1 MMKRILALGAAFAL
15 MTGAAVAQTTPSTAD
30 KPGASGQSQT
40 TDPKQS
46 SPGATGAMQNETG
59 GVATSPQDVQK
70 QGGAA
75 TAPSHKGDSGKT
87 ETGGGNMEKPK

>member
-1 MMKRILALGAAFAL
+1 MNRIMTIGAALAM
-15 MTGAAVAQTTPSTAD
+15 MTGVAVAQTTPSTTD
-30 KPGASGQSQT
+30 KPGASGTGST

-70 QGGAA
+70 QGGMA
-75 TAPSHKGDSGKT
+75 TAPSQKDEAGKT
-87 ETGGGNMEKPK
+87 STGGGGGEKPK

>member
-1 MMKRILALGAAFAL
+1 MRRLITTVAALALTTGAAFA
-15 MTGAAVAQTTPSTAD
+15 QTAPSSAD

-46 SPGATGAMQNETG
+46 SPGATGAMDNATG

-75 TAPSHKGDSGKT
+75 TAPGHDKGQGGDAG
-87 ETGGGNMEKPK
+87 TGGGGSK

>member
-1 MMKRILALGAAFAL
+1 MKRILAIGTAFAL
-15 MTGAAVAQTTPSTAD
+15 MTGAAIAQTTPSTTD
-30 KPGASGQSQT
+30 KPAPSGAAGT

-59 GVATSPQDVQK
+59 GVATSPQEVQK

-75 TAPSHKGDSGKT
+75 TAPGHQGDKST
-87 ETGGGNMEKPK
+87 STTGGAGGEKPK